1 MAKEKKKVQITMK
14 QCFLEFWSGSG
25 TMYIHFYFI
34 DQNMSYD
41 NKYLKKKMVEKYKP
55 TTSTEEVAEY
65 L

>member
-1 MAKEKKKVQITMK
+1 
-14 QCFLEFWSGSG
+14 
-25 TMYIHFYFI
+25 MYIHFYFI

-41 NKYLKKKMVEKYKP
+41 NKYLKKKMVETYKP